1 MIRVRHA
8 PGATARKS
16 PEDRALPKSRSR
28 RCAIF
33 GAVDKPL
40 VIVNP
45 RSGGGISEKGWA
57 GVVGPLGDGLGAF
70 DARFTERPGHARTI
84 AREEAARGRKLV
96 IALGGDGTISE
107 VADGLVA
114 AGGKAELGIIPRGT
128 GGDFR
133 RSLGIENQLFAAAEH
148 VRKSLPRNIDVG
160 RVTYRAHDGEQMSR
174 HFVNVTS
181 VGFSSVVA
189 ERANRASKRL
199 GGKVSFLSA
208 VVRSLVTYD
217 NAEVMVSI
225 DDGEPR
231 RMTLLLA
238 AVGNGRF
245 FGGGMK
251 ICPEAILDDGHFD
264 FVTVGDLGR
273 IEVLAKIH
281 RIYSGNHLSMKEVR
295 QVRCRRLRVTPVNN
309 KAEIPLEIDG
319 ETPGHLPA
327 SFELLKGALRL
338 RA

>member
-1 MIRVRHA
+1 MCYFA
-8 PGATARKS
+8 
-16 PEDRALPKSRSR
+16 
-28 RCAIF
+28 
-33 GAVDKPL
+33 AVDKPV

-45 RSGGGISEKGWA
+45 RSGGGLSEKRWA
-57 GVVGPLGDGLGAF
+57 GVVGPISDGLGAF
-70 DARFTERPGHARTI
+70 DTRFTERPGHARTL
-84 AREEAARGRKLV
+84 AQEEATAGRKLV

-114 AGGKAELGIIPRGT
+114 AGGKAEFGIIPRGT

-133 RSLGIENQLFAAAEH
+133 RTLGIENRLFAAAEH
-148 VRKSLPRNIDVG
+148 VRKSPPRSLDVG
-160 RVTYRAHDGEQMSR
+160 RVTYLEHDGQQATR

-189 ERANRASKRL
+189 ERANQGSKRM
-199 GGKVSFLSA
+199 GGRVSFLSA
-208 VVRSLVTYD
+208 VVRSLLTYD
-217 NAEVMVSI
+217 NAEVMVSV
-225 DDGEPR
+225 DDGEAR
-231 RMTLLLA
+231 HMTVLLA

-251 ICPEAILDDGHFD
+251 ICPEAVLDDGHFD

-273 IEVLAKIH
+273 LEVLAKIH

-295 QVRCRRLRVTPVNN
+295 QVRCRRLRVAPVDA

-319 ETPGHLPA
+319 ETPGRLPA
-327 SFELLKGALRL
+327 SFEIVKGALRL
-338 RA
+338 RG

>member
-1 MIRVRHA
+1 MPSAACRLGCTPLLGLVA
-8 PGATARKS
+8 A
-16 PEDRALPKSRSR
+16 DRLPCGILRT
-28 RCAIF
+28 
-33 GAVDKPL
+33 VDKPV

-45 RSGGGISEKGWA
+45 RSGGGISEKRWA
-57 GVVGPLGDGLGAF
+57 GVVGPLRDGLGAF
-70 DARFTERPGHARTI
+70 DTRFTERPGHARAI
-84 AREEAARGRKLV
+84 AHEEATAGRKLV

-114 AGGKAELGIIPRGT
+114 AGGNAEFGIIPRGT

-133 RSLGIENQLFAAAEH
+133 RSLGIENQLFAAAERI
-148 VRKSLPRNIDVG
+148 RKSVPREMDVG
-160 RVTYRAHDGEQMSR
+160 LVSYVGHDGAQTSR

-181 VGFSSVVA
+181 VGLSSVVA

-199 GGKVSFLSA
+199 GGRVSFLSA
-208 VVRSLVTYD
+208 VVRSLVSYD
-217 NAEVMVSI
+217 NAEVTVSV
-225 DDGEPR
+225 DDGEAR

-281 RIYSGNHLSMKEVR
+281 RIYSGNHLSMDEVR
-295 QVRCRRLRVTPVNN
+295 QIRCRRLQVKPADS
-309 KAEIPLEIDG
+309 KAVIPLEIDG
-319 ETPGHLPA
+319 ETPGRLPA
-327 SFELLKGALRL
+327 SFEMLKGALRL
-338 RA
+338 RG

>member
-1 MIRVRHA
+1 M
-8 PGATARKS
+8 
-16 PEDRALPKSRSR
+16 
-28 RCAIF
+28 
-33 GAVDKPL
+33 DKPV

-45 RSGGGISEKGWA
+45 RSGGGLSEKRWA
-57 GVVGPLGDGLGAF
+57 GIVGPISDGLGAF
-70 DARFTERPGHARTI
+70 DTRFTERPGHARTI
-84 AREEAARGRKLV
+84 AREESAAGRKLV

-114 AGGKAELGIIPRGT
+114 AGGKTDMGVIPRGT

-133 RSLGIENQLFAAAEH
+133 RSLDLENRLFSAAER
-148 VRKSLPRNIDVG
+148 VRKSVPREIDVG
-160 RVTYRAHDGEQMSR
+160 RVVFIDHQGQQAAR

-189 ERANRASKRL
+189 ERANQASKRM
-199 GGKVSFLSA
+199 GGRVSFLSA
-208 VVRSLVTYD
+208 VVRSLITYD
-217 NAEVMVSI
+217 NAEVMVSV
-225 DDGEPR
+225 DGSEDR

-238 AVGNGRF
+238 AIGNGRF

-251 ICPEAILDDGHFD
+251 ICPEAVLDDGHFD

-281 RIYSGNHLSMKEVR
+281 RIYSGNHLSMKEVN
-295 QVRCRRLRVTPVNN
+295 QVRCRRLRVAPVDG
-309 KAEIPLEIDG
+309 KAQIPLEVDG
-319 ETPGHLPA
+319 ETPGRLPA
-327 SFELLKGALRL
+327 SFEILKGALRL